1 MEVSAKL
8 PKGTTVQFTSEWLAR
23 LSPAEA
29 QRFISRQ
36 GIIDG
41 YRGQIGTQVP
51 EPIVLFP
58 KVGRRVEVK
67 LFEVPWANLE
77 LSPTA

>member
-1 MEVSAKL
+1 MEVSEKL
-8 PKGTTVQFTSEWLAR
+8 PEGTPVQFTCQWLAR

-29 QRFISRQ
+29 KRFANRQ
-36 GIIDG
+36 GIIYG
-41 YRGQIGTQVP
+41 YRGQIGAQVP

-58 KVGRRVEVK
+58 KVGRRAEVK

-77 LSPTA
+77 LSPPI